1 MDKFNQLANQFL
13 REYGPPISSSDNEIM
28 VQMEPGKSFGDFLR
42 SLTGKTKKDILDSG
56 SFARL
61 YSMNMHGIGGN
72 KNSPDAPAV
81 LLSKFLS
88 NLGDFVNRD
97 VMKHRPRIAETE
109 EFKRKYGY
117 NEYLEQE
124 KERRQLFIDLIKAKE
139 GPEKDTL
146 RRKKNAF
153 RNTSEYAEA
162 MRLQN
167 KKEDAAVEK
176 FHNTPIEQG
185 ELVNDG
191 SQEFK
196 DLEKMYN
203 QIQSMRK
210 GVKIE
215 DNENLDP
222 NVKSGLN
229 TIKAVSQLGIL
240 PKERFFSVQSGE
252 KALGKA
258 LDKAYVTLAKSVNNA
273 VKGIN

>member
-42 SLTGKTKKDILDSG
+42 SLTGKTRKDILDSG

-203 QIQSMRK
+203 QIQSMR
-210 GVKIE
+210 GSVEIE
-215 DNENLDP
+215 DQEQPAEPFLTKDQEQAIRTAQTLANDP
-222 NVKSGLN
+222 RRRSFQKDPQKEIDRAYGDVMKKIANKLK
-229 TIKAVSQLGIL
+229 TIKI
-240 PKERFFSVQSGE
+240 
-252 KALGKA
+252 
-258 LDKAYVTLAKSVNNA
+258 
-273 VKGIN
+273 

>member
-42 SLTGKTKKDILDSG
+42 SLTGKTRKDILDSG

-61 YSMNMHGIGGN
+61 YSMNIHGIGGN

-203 QIQSMRK
+203 QIQSMR
-210 GVKIE
+210 GSVEIE
-215 DNENLDP
+215 DQEQPAEPFLTKDQEQAIRTAQTLANDP
-222 NVKSGLN
+222 RRRSFQKDPQKEIDRAYGDVMKKIANKLK
-229 TIKAVSQLGIL
+229 TIKI
-240 PKERFFSVQSGE
+240 
-252 KALGKA
+252 
-258 LDKAYVTLAKSVNNA
+258 
-273 VKGIN
+273 